1 MHRRPT
7 AVHMKRPRRRAHQ
20 RELRHTAVHGG
31 RQRRV
36 LEGQPHAAVGTVGR
50 ARATLPFVALDGRL
64 EVVGGGEVVQFAL
77 HGVEIL
83 RVPDKKTKSF
93 FLQHFIRE
101 AVPLPQDFFHVSF
114 PEKYYY
120 SIFQVSLTS

>member
-7 AVHMKRPRRRAHQ
+7 AVHMKRPRRRSHQ
-20 RELRHTAVHGG
+20 RELRHTAVHRG

-36 LEGQPHAAVGTVGR
+36 LEGQSHAAVGSVGR

-83 RVPDKKTKSF
+83 RVPEENKEFLFALLYSRDCSF
-93 FLQHFIRE
+93 TARFL
-101 AVPLPQDFFHVSF
+101 SC
-114 PEKYYY
+114 
-120 SIFQVSLTS
+120 

>member
-1 MHRRPT
+1 MHGRPT
-7 AVHMKRPRRRAHQ
+7 AVHMKRPRRCAHQ

-36 LEGQPHAAVGTVGR
+36 LEGQPHAAVGSVGR

-83 RVPDKKTKSF
+83 RVPEENKEFLFALLYSRDCSF
-93 FLQHFIRE
+93 TARFL
-101 AVPLPQDFFHVSF
+101 SC
-114 PEKYYY
+114 
-120 SIFQVSLTS
+120 